1 MVVRSKP
8 AMDDVFTIGAMLSR
22 RAPRRWRVKQ
32 ALSTRR
38 DSQVDSNASPRKRP
52 MVRNAAR

>member
-1 MVVRSKP
+1 MRSKP